1 MTRSYATNRWQLP
14 LSTSSVAE
22 TTGTDG
28 ARCVT
33 APTLPKRSD
42 SRQETLLS
50 LHPVDLAEISG
61 QLAAKRALEV
71 AAAGG
76 HSIVFSGPPGFGKT
90 LLASAMK
97 QALEPA
103 PWVLWPAMVDEAHL
117 PDLISEG
124 QDGILFLGDLAA
136 IRPVT
141 IFPLLLHITESL
153 AQVAFVAEMRP
164 CPCGYYGDPVR
175 ECLCSAAL
183 IQAYQSRLAPLAEHA
198 DIAIDVPRLDAQD
211 MLNPRKAET
220 TATVRKRVLQAR
232 ERQRS
237 RLNGISLTCN
247 AQMRTVDLGAFCQ
260 LETSGEKLLRA
271 AVQQL
276 HLSVRVYHRVLRV
289 ARTIA
294 DLAES
299 DAIMANHIAEAIQYR
314 PRGWK

>member
-1 MTRSYATNRWQLP
+1 MVRSYATNRWQLP

-22 TTGTDG
+22 TSRPESAITQSE
-28 ARCVT
+28 
-33 APTLPKRSD
+33 PSLPDSSD

-50 LHPVDLAEISG
+50 IHPVDLAEISG

-71 AAAGG
+71 AASGG

-97 QALEPA
+97 QVLEPA

-117 PDLISEG
+117 PDLISEAPG
-124 QDGILFLGDLAA
+124 GILFLGDLAA

-141 IFPLLLHITESL
+141 LLPLLLHITESL

-175 ECLCSAAL
+175 ECLCSTAL
-183 IQAYQSRLAPLAEHA
+183 IQAYQSRLAPVAEHA
-198 DIAIDVPRLDAQD
+198 DLAIDVPRLDAQD
-211 MLNPRKAET
+211 MLYPRKAET
-220 TATVRKRVLQAR
+220 TTTVRKRVLQAR
-232 ERQRS
+232 EWQRS

-247 AQMRTVDLGAFCQ
+247 AQMRIADLGAFCQ

-276 HLSVRVYHRVLRV
+276 HLSARVYHRVLRV

-314 PRGWK
+314 PRG